1 MNNNDFI
8 TRICSIKKHP
18 IKDLDEPFKVKY
30 LKGLGGCLGKF
41 ADNRKQLESLYKAW
55 CFSIIGREPDTSWLK
70 DPDIKD
76 ISRALGIQR
85 KGFRFFTMRKEFLFD
100 CFYFFSIVS
109 PNDSQQMY
117 ECLHKEHCGIF
128 TRPLLKK
135 IYTFFKDGINEEIIP
150 KELLEHKKLCD
161 KYQSQ
166 RGKQV
171 LVVANVSAGKSTLIN
186 ALLGYRLNKTRTT
199 ACTNKLCYIYN
210 KPVEDGVLSC
220 NNRREY
226 YYSNNI
232 ESVSSDFADKIS
244 LKFNSILN
252 NEKICLI
259 DTPGINN
266 IDDDSHRKITEDA
279 IKSNAYDAIIYVSNC
294 QYFGTTDERSLLEL
308 LKKHSK
314 KPVIFVLNQLDRFKQ
329 KEDSIGKMLCDYYAD
344 LEKIGFKNPTV
355 IPVSGQAALLFK
367 LSDSVLDDEDLYDK
381 ETLKLK
387 FQKEYYN
394 LQSYNP
400 KKENY
405 SATILGNSG
414 IDYLEKTILIYIL

>member
-1 MNNNDFI
+1 MNDFI
-8 TRICSIKKHP
+8 TRICSIKNHP
-18 IKDLDEPFKVKY
+18 IKYLDEPFKVKY
-30 LKGLGGCLGKF
+30 LKGLGGCLSKF
-41 ADNRKQLESLYKAW
+41 ADNKKLIESLYRAW
-55 CFSIIGREPDTSWLK
+55 GFSIIGREPDNSWLK

-76 ISRALGIQR
+76 IPRALEIQR

-100 CFYFFSIVS
+100 CFNFLSIVS
-109 PNDSQQMY
+109 PNDSEQLY
-117 ECLHKEHCGIF
+117 ECLNKEHCGIF

-186 ALLGYRLNKTRTT
+186 ALVGYRLNKTRTT

-220 NNRREY
+220 NNRGEY
-226 YYSNNI
+226 FYSNNI
-232 ESVSSDFADKIS
+232 ESASSDFADKIS
-244 LKFNSILN
+244 LKFNSTLN

-266 IDDDSHRKITEDA
+266 AEDSNHRKITEDA
-279 IKSNAYDAIIYVSNC
+279 IKSDNYDTIIYVSNC

-344 LEKIGFKNPTV
+344 LEKIGFKNPTM
-355 IPVSGQAALLFK
+355 IPVSGHTALLFK

-387 FQKEYYN
+387 FQKEYYD
-394 LQSYNP
+394 LQSYSLAKGKSITLLN
-400 KKENY
+400 K
-405 SATILGNSG
+405 SG
-414 IDYLEKTILIYIL
+414 IDYLEKAILQI